1 MSSTPQ
7 NPDVPPQPM
16 PPQAMPPQVV
26 KRPFPD
32 MASDRQR
39 AALIVAIGIVAAA
52 VILCI
57 GAAILLGAAGII

>member
-7 NPDVPPQPM
+7 NSDM
-16 PPQAMPPQVV
+16 PPMAPRIV

-39 AALIVAIGIVAAA
+39 AALIVALGIVAAA